1 MIIPKLKYE
10 TGMFLGKIPYLKQ
23 GDGPKNL
30 VIFPQTHHL
39 MWRFPIDAESQA
51 RGMRFFVPEE
61 YSLYILAYDPN
72 LPKDHTSESIA
83 ADFAKIIREKIGPS
97 VILAIS
103 YGGSIAIPF
112 AALYPE
118 LTTKLILLVTSYG
131 TSEAGIKFGEE
142 LLQLAKDGKTFTLRQ
157 QMDNL
162 YANKL
167 LSRIDKLNTWRSW
180 PSKEKEMNPI
190 STFINAYTYLLKTP
204 TEREKYLSQIKAPT
218 LIIGGTNDQF
228 VSEEYYRKA
237 AELIPNS
244 HLKLYRGQ
252 THMVVVEKFRS
263 TRKIIKNFLRK
274 N

>member
-1 MIIPKLKYE
+1 
-10 TGMFLGKIPYLKQ
+10 MFLGKIPYLKQ

-72 LPKDHTSESIA
+72 LPKNHTSESIA